1 MSTKLDPAIFEAI
14 VRARA
19 QGAAS
24 VIFTPDDLGP
34 ASVEKVE
41 ERMRDVGYAEIR
53 EQAPLPDCHRSPWSR
68 PPRGSYK

>member
-14 VRARA
+14 ARARA
-19 QGAAS
+19 QGAAI

-53 EQAPLPDCHRSPWSR
+53 EQTPIPECHRIPWSR
-68 PPRGSYK
+68 ALRGLK